1 MQKRFLLFYCFAC
14 VIGGTSVSLAATSAP
29 SAASSTTA
37 EQHREALRFGEVVY
51 SLYTDKPLTS
61 LSKMA
66 KARHEGVSDEHLKI
80 VSLLEGGVGLS
91 YGMPGLAQ
99 QNLGQEAQLQGNSK
113 GPLALYWLARLHFSQ
128 HNAEKGLDAYH
139 AFLRTVEA
147 RDDDIEVLLTPSQ
160 WYDINYEA
168 AQASLNMGRP
178 DISRFEQALPA
189 SHVTRQY
196 LDYNEAVQAYSQG
209 EYDNAING
217 FAAVAASLA
226 KQLTTTT
233 TKESWLHWIGWWQD
247 REQEAVQRAEV
258 QALLNQVHLS
268 HGQAMIARGRFTDA
282 LGEFGK
288 INGQSLIRDE
298 ALLQYGWGL
307 VRRNDWPLA
316 MGVWDFLSKQPDNL
330 YTLQATHALALGY
343 AEQDGE
349 VQAYETLVR
358 LVDKLDNVVREL
370 DVLSQN
376 LSESGYWQ
384 SLATGVRSLNLNDV
398 NRTGESDW
406 KTLWP
411 SAHQDLLIS
420 LMLTDVEQQDQ
431 LSQLEELYTLH
442 AQLNERL
449 RTLDRFTLLLN
460 ERDQAHALRTAAFEQ
475 SPTKARLLDIE
486 EKLQALTARLRQ
498 TKQTLTSESA
508 IDSADVMFEALSVY
522 ADKPQLGMLKRLDSA
537 QARFTRLNEVRTLR
551 PTYEQRLSRL
561 KGILLWTLSE
571 QSIDSQ
577 WTLSKAT
584 KQAQALLEQ
593 AKDRQ
598 TRFERLLGQNN
609 LTFAERQRI
618 SGMKT
623 RITLHLATTTQLIEA
638 LEQQLTNEAKLA
650 IEARRYYLVQQQNMS
665 KLAILQLKDRWRQGA
680 QNRLSD
686 GALVTPSSA
695 SERGENDE

>member
-1 MQKRFLLFYCFAC
+1 MQKRFLLFYFAAS
-14 VIGGTSVSLAATSAP
+14 VIGGTTIPFA
-29 SAASSTTA
+29 AASTTS
-37 EQHREALRFGEVVY
+37 EQHHEALRFGEVVY
-51 SLYTDKPLTS
+51 SLYTDDALTS

-66 KARHEGVSDEHLKI
+66 KARQEGVSDEQLKT

-91 YGMPGLAQ
+91 YGMPNLAQ
-99 QNLGQEAQLQGNSK
+99 QNLGQEAELSGNSK

-128 HNAEKGLDAYH
+128 HNAEKGLAAYQ
-139 AFLRTVEA
+139 AFLRAVES
-147 RDDDIEVLLTPSQ
+147 RDDDIDELLTPSQ
-160 WYDINYEA
+160 WYDVNYEA
-168 AQASLNMGRP
+168 AQASLNSGRA
-178 DISRFEQALPA
+178 DISRFEQALP
-189 SHVTRQY
+189 STHVTRQY

-209 EYDNAING
+209 DYDSAING

-233 TKESWLHWIGWWQD
+233 TQESWLNWIGWWQD
-247 REQEAVQRAEV
+247 REQEAVQRAEI

-268 HGQAMIARGRFTDA
+268 HGQAMLARGRYTDA

-316 MGVWDFLSKQPDNL
+316 MGVWNFLSQQPDNL

-349 VQAYETLVR
+349 VQAYETLIR
-358 LVDKLDNVVREL
+358 LVDKLDKVVREL

-376 LSESGYWQ
+376 LSKSGYWQ
-384 SLATGVRSLNLNDV
+384 SLATGVRSLNVDDV
-398 NRTGESDW
+398 NRTGDSDW

-431 LSQLEELYTLH
+431 LSQLEELYTLK

-475 SPTKARLLDIE
+475 SPTKARLSTIE
-486 EKLQALTARLRQ
+486 EKLHALTTRLNQ
-498 TKQTLTSESA
+498 TKQTLANESA
-508 IDSADVMFEALSVY
+508 IDGKGVIFNALSVY
-522 ADKPQLGMLKRLDSA
+522 ADKPQLDMLERLDSA
-537 QARFTRLNEVRTLR
+537 QVRFNRLNEARSLR
-551 PTYEQRLSRL
+551 PAYKQRLLRL

-571 QSIDSQ
+571 QSIDAQ
-577 WTLSKAT
+577 WTLNKAT
-584 KQAQALLEQ
+584 KQTQALLEQ
-593 AKDRQ
+593 AKGRQ
-598 TRFERLLGQNN
+598 NRFESLLSQNN
-609 LTFAERQRI
+609 LTLVERKRI
-618 SGMKT
+618 SDMKT
-623 RITLHLATTTQLIEA
+623 RITLHVATTQQLIDA
-638 LEQQLTNEAKLA
+638 LEQQLVSEAKTA

-686 GALVTPSSA
+686 GALATPDGEG
-695 SERGENDE
+695 ERGENDE

>member
-1 MQKRFLLFYCFAC
+1 MQKRFLLFYFASFAMC
-14 VIGGTSVSLAATSAP
+14 GASTLSARTSAP
-29 SAASSTTA
+29 SAKTSATL
-37 EQHREALRFGEVVY
+37 EQHHEDLRFGEVVY
-51 SLYTDKPLTS
+51 SLYTDDPLTS

-66 KARHEGVSDEHLKI
+66 KAKQEGVSDDHLKI

-91 YGMPGLAQ
+91 YGMPDLAQ
-99 QNLGQEAQLQGNSK
+99 RNLGQEAQITGNSK
-113 GPLALYWLARLHFSQ
+113 GSLALYWLARLHFSQ

-139 AFLRTVEA
+139 TFLRTVEA
-147 RDDDIEVLLTPSQ
+147 RDDDIDVLLTPSQ
-160 WYDINYEA
+160 WYDVNYEA
-168 AQASLNMGRP
+168 AQASLNIGRP
-178 DISRFEQALPA
+178 DISRFEQALP
-189 SHVTRQY
+189 SNHVTRQY

-209 EYDNAING
+209 DYDTAING
-217 FAAVAASLA
+217 FAAVATSLA

-233 TKESWLHWIGWWQD
+233 TRESWLNWIGWWQD
-247 REQEAVQRAEV
+247 RGQEAVQRAEI

-268 HGQAMIARGRFTDA
+268 HGKAMIARGRFTDA

-316 MGVWDFLSKQPDNL
+316 MGVWDFLSQQPDNL

-349 VQAYETLVR
+349 VQAYETLIR
-358 LVDKLDNVVREL
+358 LVDKLDKVVSEL

-376 LSESGYWQ
+376 ISESGYWQ
-384 SLATGVRSLNLNDV
+384 SLATGVRSLNLDDV
-398 NRTGESDW
+398 DRTGNSDW
-406 KTLWP
+406 KSLWP

-431 LSQLEELYTLH
+431 LSQLEELYTLYT
-442 AQLNERL
+442 QLNERL
-449 RTLDRFTLLLN
+449 RTLDRFTLLLD
-460 ERDQAHALRTAAFEQ
+460 ERDQAHELRTAAFKQ
-475 SPTKARLLDIE
+475 SPTKEHLSDIE
-486 EKLQALTARLRQ
+486 EKLHTLIARLSQ
-498 TKQTLTSESA
+498 TKQVLENESA

-522 ADKPQLGMLKRLDSA
+522 ADKPQLDMLNRLDSA
-537 QARFTRLNEVRTLR
+537 QARFTRINEARSLR

-571 QSIDSQ
+571 QSIDAQ
-577 WTLSKAT
+577 WTLNKAT
-584 KQAQALLEQ
+584 KQTQTLLEQ
-593 AKDRQ
+593 AEERQ
-598 TRFERLLGQNN
+598 TRFESLLKQNN
-609 LTFAERQRI
+609 LTFDERQRI

-623 RITLHLATTTQLIEA
+623 RITSHVATTTQLIKA

-650 IEARRYYLVQQQNMS
+650 IEARRYYLVQQQNIS
-665 KLAILQLKDRWRQGA
+665 KLAILQLKDRWRQVSESG
-680 QNRLSD
+680 LI
-686 GALVTPSSA
+686 TPSSA

>member
-1 MQKRFLLFYCFAC
+1 MQKRFLLFYCFAI
-14 VIGGTSVSLAATSAP
+14 VIGSTSAS
-29 SAASSTTA
+29 SATTSATA
-37 EQHREALRFGEVVY
+37 EQHREAMRFGEVVY
-51 SLYTDKPLTS
+51 SLYTDDPLTS

-66 KARHEGVSDEHLKI
+66 KARQEGVSDEQLKI

-91 YGMPGLAQ
+91 YGMPDLAQ
-99 QNLGQEAQLQGNSK
+99 QNLGQDVQLTGNSK

-128 HNAEKGLDAYH
+128 HNAEKGLEAYH

-147 RDDDIEVLLTPSQ
+147 RDDDIDVLLTPSQ
-160 WYDINYEA
+160 WYDVNYEA
-168 AQASLNMGRP
+168 AQASLNIGRP
-178 DISRFEQALPA
+178 DISRFEQALPS

-209 EYDNAING
+209 DYDKAING
-217 FAAVAASLA
+217 FAAVAASLS

-233 TKESWLHWIGWWQD
+233 TQESWLHWIGWWQD
-247 REQEAVQRAEV
+247 REQAAVQRAEI

-316 MGVWDFLSKQPDNL
+316 MGVWDFLSQQPDNL

-349 VQAYETLVR
+349 VQAYDTLVR
-358 LVDKLDNVVREL
+358 LVDKLDKVVGEL

-376 LSESGYWQ
+376 LSGSGYWQ
-384 SLATGVRSLNLNDV
+384 SLATGVRSLNLDDEA
-398 NRTGESDW
+398 RTGDSDW

-442 AQLNERL
+442 SQLNERL

-460 ERDQAHALRTAAFEQ
+460 ERDQSHALRTAAFEQ
-475 SPTKARLLDIE
+475 SPTKARLSDIE
-486 EKLQALTARLRQ
+486 EKLYALTSRLSQ
-498 TKQTLTSESA
+498 TKQMLDNEAATDNSSL
-508 IDSADVMFEALSVY
+508 MFEALSVY
-522 ADKPQLGMLKRLDSA
+522 ADKPQLDMLERLDSA
-537 QARFTRLNEVRTLR
+537 QARFMRLNEARTLR

-571 QSIDSQ
+571 QSIDAQ
-577 WTLSKAT
+577 WTLDKAAKKT
-584 KQAQALLEQ
+584 QTLLDQ
-593 AKDRQ
+593 AKNRQ
-598 TRFERLLGQNN
+598 TRFESLLGKNN

-618 SGMKT
+618 SGMKA
-623 RITLHLATTTQLIEA
+623 RIALHVATTTQLIKA
-638 LEQQLTNEAKLA
+638 LEQQLTNEAMLA

-665 KLAILQLKDRWRQGA
+665 KLAILQLKDRWRSGA
-680 QNRLSD
+680 QNRLSED
-686 GALVTPSSA
+686 AIITPSSK